1 MRGASWL
8 AAALVAGLA
17 VGLPGPV
24 LAQPRRSGPAATVT
38 PAERGGDGDGGSGS
52 ALGPGRRDRTTER
65 REQIKKKIRALRA
78 YTLTEELRLDELTA
92 TRLFP
97 VLSRY
102 DDETDRLL
110 EKRVEVQRRL
120 RRADTMRDA
129 RTIDRVIDDAIANQ
143 RSFWELEDKRV
154 AELRKILTP
163 SQTAKLLV
171 VLPALERK
179 IQNQLRRAIVQR
191 GNARGTDD
199 DDDPQPDEVPPSR
212 PLRRRE
218 APLAPLAPRGSA
230 SNAPGNT
237 APCSPNTEPCR

>member
-1 MRGASWL
+1 MRRGSWL
-8 AAALVAGLA
+8 AAALGAGLA
-17 VGLPGPV
+17 LGFPGPAH
-24 LAQPRRSGPAATVT
+24 AQPRTAGPAAPAA
-38 PAERGGDGDGGSGS
+38 PAERDGDDGSAG

-102 DDETDRLL
+102 DDETGRLL
-110 EKRVEVQRRL
+110 EKRVDVQRRL
-120 RRADTMRDA
+120 RRADAMRDA
-129 RTIDRVIDDAIANQ
+129 RTIDRVIDEAIANQ
-143 RSFWELEDKRV
+143 RSFWELEDRRI

-179 IQNQLRRAIVQR
+179 IQNQLRKAIVQR
-191 GNARGTDD
+191 GNVRGNDD
-199 DDDPQPDEVPPSR
+199 DDDLQPDEVRPAPSR

-218 APLAPLAPRGSA
+218 APLAPRGSA